1 MFQSSYQL
9 KISGKDT
16 KRFIRNLMKSG
27 IYFENICFEDE
38 HVIVIVNEKNYQKI
52 KETKTIY
59 KIQLE
64 KVFGFIYLKSW
75 IKQNFYFILN
85 FFLSII
91 LLLCLSQVIFE
102 VEVVHSK
109 KEIRDFLKRELKQH
123 GIKPFNKIV
132 SYNKKEKI
140 KDLILEENKDTLEWI
155 EIDRVGV
162 KYYIRVEERIK
173 KEEKEE
179 VPIQNIVA
187 KKDGIILK
195 IESSSGEIVKT
206 VNSYVRKGDIII
218 SGEIKKNDEVVDKV
232 GAIGKVYAEVWY
244 QVNVSLP
251 KNYYEEYKTG
261 KNSYALMFN
270 FLNKK
275 YSLIPKKTY
284 KNYNEEAFYL
294 IDDPFHLLQLYISK
308 QEEIVVI
315 DKKYNGNNS
324 MEEINKIAREKMEE
338 FLGTKG
344 EVIMQK
350 NLKITEKDSTIVS
363 TVFFKV
369 CEDIT
374 DVMEI
379 KEETKKEEQ

>member
-16 KRFIRNLMKSG
+16 KRFIRNLMKNG
-27 IYFENICFEDE
+27 IYFENICFEDD
-38 HVIVIVNEKNYQKI
+38 HVSVIVNEKNYQKI
-52 KETKTIY
+52 KEIKTIY

-64 KVFGFIYLKSW
+64 KEFGFIYFKIW

-102 VEVVHSK
+102 VEVVHSE

-123 GIKPFNKIV
+123 GIKPFNKIF

-179 VPIQNIVA
+179 APIQNIIA

-206 VNSYVRKGDIII
+206 VNNYVRKGDIII
-218 SGEIKKNDEVVDKV
+218 SGEIKKNNEVVDKV
-232 GAIGKVYAEVWY
+232 AAIGKVYAEVWY

-275 YSLIPKKTY
+275 YPLIPKKTY

-294 IDDPFHLLQLYISK
+294 IDDSFHLLQLYISK